1 MSGRLGEST
10 AEMGAGSRHYGERMP
25 RWLLRPVRS
34 GAGMAQV
41 RSVLDA
47 YGLHTVCRSAR
58 CPNHGECF
66 ASRTATFMILGDVCT
81 RHCTFC
87 AVGKGTPA
95 ALEADEPER
104 VARAAAELGLR
115 HLVVTSVTRDDLP
128 DGGAGHF
135 AATIRAARSLLP
147 EAAIEV
153 LTPDFGGDRAATYVV
168 LEAGPDVFNH
178 NLETVVEL
186 YAKVRPQA
194 DYARS
199 LELLRFA
206 ADEFPGIHTKS
217 GLMVGLGETREELGN
232 TFRDLHE
239 AGCHILTLGQYLRP
253 SRANIETERFYS
265 PAEFEELEAA
275 AREAGIPQ
283 VFAGPLVRSSY
294 HAGEVFEDLR
304 D

>member
-10 AEMGAGSRHYGERMP
+10 AQMGADSRHYGERMP
-25 RWLLRPVRS
+25 RWLLRPVRT

-41 RSVLDA
+41 RSVLDT

-95 ALEADEPER
+95 ALEVDEPER

-135 AATIRAARSLLP
+135 AATIRAARSQLP

-153 LTPDFGGDRAATYVV
+153 LTPDFGGDRAAVRVV

-178 NLETVVEL
+178 NLETVVGL
-186 YAKVRPQA
+186 YTKVRPQA

-206 ADEFPGIHTKS
+206 ADEFPGIRTKS
-217 GLMVGLGETREELGN
+217 GLMVGLGETREELKH
-232 TFRDLHE
+232 TFGDLHE

-253 SRANIETERFYS
+253 TRANIETERFYT
-265 PAEFEELEAA
+265 PAEFEELEVA

-294 HAGEVFEDLR
+294 HAGDVFEDLR

>member
-1 MSGRLGEST
+1 MRGRSGEST
-10 AEMGAGSRHYGERMP
+10 AQKGAGGRHYGERMP
-25 RWLLRPVRS
+25 RWLLRPVRA

-47 YGLHTVCRSAR
+47 YALHTVCRSAR

-81 RHCTFC
+81 RNCSFC
-87 AVGKGTPA
+87 AVSKGSPA
-95 ALEADEPER
+95 PLEGDEPER

-135 AATIRAARSLLP
+135 AATIHAARSLRP
-147 EAAIEV
+147 EATIEV
-153 LTPDFGGDRAATYVV
+153 LTPDFGGDRAAARVV

-178 NLETVVEL
+178 NLETVEGL
-186 YAKVRPQA
+186 YAKVRPEA
-194 DYARS
+194 NYTRS

-206 ADEFPGIHTKS
+206 ADEFPGVHVKS
-217 GLMVGLGETREELGN
+217 GLMVGLGETEEELSD
-232 TFRDLHE
+232 TFKDLQE

-265 PAEFEELEAA
+265 PAEFEELEVA